1 LHNKRVSKSSVQYL
15 HFHKMTGTALVR
27 AAIFA
32 AGALVGGGVATI
44 ISSKRQS
51 PRPSSQAQ
59 GAIVDLDEAGKTRM
73 SGTGTVVARINP
85 LSAVLKYGNPGKVRR
100 VDHC

>member
-1 LHNKRVSKSSVQYL
+1 
-15 HFHKMTGTALVR
+15 MTGATLVR

-32 AGALVGGGVATI
+32 AGAIVGGGVATI

-51 PRPSSQAQ
+51 PRPSSQTQ

-73 SGTGTVVARINP
+73 GGAGTAVAPKNP
-85 LSAVLKYGNPGKVRR
+85 LSAVLKYGNPGEVRISAR
-100 VDHC
+100 ADRS